1 MTTPTLA
8 TRLPGPAEIRAAAR
22 DYEIFHALRNTLPEH
37 ARAQFDQAV
46 DREYDDANGLPPA
59 RALTEVE
66 NSILEFAAH
75 LPEYKT
81 PGELEETVR
90 TAFKCSA
97 TRYFQALNVLIDRVE
112 AAEQH
117 PVTVYRLRRQR
128 AARQAARRG
137 RTDTPRSAAA

>member
-1 MTTPTLA
+1 MSTATLPPLA
-8 TRLPGPAEIRAAAR
+8 QIRAAAE
-22 DYEIFHALRNTLPEH
+22 DYEIFHALRNTLPES

-59 RALTEVE
+59 RALTDVE

-81 PGELEETVR
+81 PGELEEKIR

-128 AARQAARRG
+128 AARQAARSAR
-137 RTDTPRSAAA
+137 RPDARSAAA

>member
-1 MTTPTLA
+1 MSTTTLPPLA
-8 TRLPGPAEIRAAAR
+8 QIRAAAA
-22 DYEIFHALRNTLPEH
+22 DYEIFHALRNTLPEA

-59 RALTEVE
+59 RALTDVE
-66 NSILEFAAH
+66 NSILEFAAG
-75 LPEYKT
+75 LSQYET
-81 PGELEETVR
+81 PGELEEKIQ

-117 PVTVYRLRRQR
+117 PATVYRLRRQR
-128 AARQAARRG
+128 AARQAARSAR
-137 RTDTPRSAAA
+137 RLTARSAAS